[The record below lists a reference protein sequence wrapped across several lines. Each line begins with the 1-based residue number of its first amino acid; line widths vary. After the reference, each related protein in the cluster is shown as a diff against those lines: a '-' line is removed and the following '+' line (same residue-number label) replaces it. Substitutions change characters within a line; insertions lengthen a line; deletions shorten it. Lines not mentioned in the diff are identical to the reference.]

1 MANIPMDGPAATQG
15 LTERVAAVR
24 APRMAA
30 YLGGAVSLA
39 LLAGAATWGVQLVRR
54 DVSGI
59 PVVRA
64 LEGPMRNP
72 PADPGGEIADHT
84 GLSVDNVLGTGLAA
98 PAEAALRLAP
108 QETPLSPAD
117 LTAPDEQASPAVAPV
132 QVAASAE
139 MPELQSDDE
148 VQAIVDEI
156 LANAGALPLSS
167 AMPAAPAIAGPEP
180 SPVAADADPNA
191 VTITINGNPVQTR
204 RASGAPS
211 APELT
216 APAASPLAV
225 ASAPRP
231 KLRPSDLAAPRPQ
244 VAPQNAPIAQQIPAG
259 TALIQLGAYDSQTVA
274 EAQWAVFLSNFPQ
287 LLGGKQHFVQR
298 ATSGGKIFYRLRLRG
313 FADMAEARRL
323 CSALKAQQVDC
334 IPAVAR

>member
-15 LTERVAAVR
+15 LAERVAAVR

-39 LLAGAATWGVQLVRR
+39 LLAGAVTWGVQLVRR

-84 GLSVDNVLGTGLAA
+84 GLSVDDVAGTGLTA
-98 PAEAALRLAP
+98 PAEAELRLAP

-117 LTAPDEQASPAVAPV
+117 LTAPEQAGLAVAPV

-139 MPELQSDDE
+139 LPELQSDAE
-148 VQAIVDEI
+148 VQAMVDEI

-167 AMPAAPAIAGPEP
+167 EMPAPAAAAPEP
-180 SPVAADADPNA
+180 SPAAADADPNA
-191 VTITINGNPVQTR
+191 VTIMINGNPVQTR
-204 RASGAPS
+204 RASGPPVTPETAAPV
-211 APELT
+211 
-216 APAASPLAV
+216 ASPLAV
-225 ASAPRP
+225 ARAPRP
-231 KLRPSDLAAPRPQ
+231 KARPSGLAAPRPQ
-244 VAPQNAPIAQQIPAG
+244 AAPQSAPIAQQIPAG

-287 LLGGKQHFVQR
+287 LLGGKQHFVQK
-298 ATSGGKIFYRLRLRG
+298 ATSGGKTFYRLRLRG
-313 FADMAEARRL
+313 FADTAEARRL